1 LFLGNEQ
8 NAEDTMTYNLTIKNT
23 VTSLG
28 LGAGMLLA
36 ASGNVHAD
44 EFQLQNRTNS
54 PVSIAVA
61 ETDDACP
68 AGLRDL
74 AWFNLGPN
82 ASQDLQL
89 NTSGLFLIGGVRTDR
104 AQLEFLSP
112 ESNRD
117 QQNFW
122 SPSFEGS
129 SNLACSAVS
138 PNDPD
143 NDPNA
148 GIWHSRWNLSGGCA
162 EGILG
167 AIVFDQVPGDDRV
180 LGINVTC
187 FVNGPSTPAPIPG
200 PPGPGPV

>member
-1 LFLGNEQ
+1 
-8 NAEDTMTYNLTIKNT
+8 MMYNLSITNT
-23 VTSLG
+23 LTSCA

-36 ASGNVHAD
+36 ASGNAQAG

-68 AGLRDL
+68 AGLRDV
-74 AWFNLGPN
+74 AWFNLDPN

-89 NTSGLFLIGGVRTDR
+89 NTSGLFLIGGVRRDR
-104 AQLEFLSP
+104 EQFEFLSP

-122 SPSFEGS
+122 SPPFDGS
-129 SNLACSAVS
+129 TNLACSAVS

-143 NDPNA
+143 LNANA
-148 GIWHSRWNLSGGCA
+148 GMWHSRWDLGGGCPV
-162 EGILG
+162 GVLG
-167 AIVFDQVPGDDRV
+167 AVVFETSPGDDRV

-187 FVNGPSTPAPIPG
+187 FVDGPSEPAPMPG
-200 PPGPGPV
+200 PPGPSPG